1 MIILVLILR
10 TGKNTAHKMRFQYFV
25 VNNELLSHL
34 SECANQKCYQK
45 ECNYR
50 ITERLEILSKASG
63 FSDQEWDQE
72 KQEIRDLKYKLF

>member
-34 SECANQKCYQK
+34 SECANQKRYQK
-45 ECNYR
+45 ECDYR
-50 ITERLEILSKASG
+50 ITERL
-63 FSDQEWDQE
+63 
-72 KQEIRDLKYKLF
+72 